1 MAFQSDF
8 CAYIAT
14 HSETAKGVIFFIMC
28 AFGRT
33 PTLYH
38 CPPKQGKKGR
48 NVYNCSVTFLLP
60 FLVLLGRRIFS
71 LSDCM

>member
-14 HSETAKGVIFFIMC
+14 HSETAKGVIFFITC

-48 NVYNCSVTFLLP
+48 NSVQLLSHL
-60 FLVLLGRRIFS
+60 FAAIFG
-71 LSDCM
+71 LAWQKNF